1 MGDITKVII
10 QSPNGDQEAQVV
22 IAAPPVGT
30 PGLVVYPMGAG
41 GLGTAVTIA
50 DGADVAEGSTIDVPW
65 AGAGADPATVISLL
79 KKIASAG
86 GSAVTIADGA
96 DVAEGA
102 TTDAE
107 SAAGNGTVVALLKRL
122 RTLLQPLFDSIGT
135 EFSLTVHS
143 QSFQI
148 GGAAGPG
155 GEWHAVETTNTTSSA
170 TATGLVVRTRT
181 AMAAITE
188 GAPISNDGLGA
199 VLAVR
204 NSTTGLVTE
213 PEIRTDAPV
222 AGSKGIVVR
231 EAVRGQGTIA
241 TSIPVVIAGDQ
252 TPVQID
258 LAAVAGVVVPTGL
271 GAAGSVTNAPRV
283 AVSNDSTLADRTVI
297 ATLGALNDPVI
308 IAVDGLGDVS
318 FDIPAG
324 LTATV
329 APQWLPNTA
338 GATWLGTQWHSG
350 NGNMSAQQVLA
361 GAAVVRSIL
370 VPGGAAKVRVIVT
383 SYTGGSA
390 DGTLNAGVNKNI
402 VPAPQRA
409 AGGAIGSN
417 LMPIGGSDGS
427 ALAQFLQMRT
437 SLPAAA
443 DIGAV
448 VREAAQ
454 GQATMALSRPVVL
467 ASDQLAIPVA
477 ATASAAKPEYV
488 EGVSEAVRQTLSGE
502 LRVSDD
508 KIDQILDL
516 LKLLVSVQRAMQL
529 QLADAMGSG
538 HVDPYQFLDTDRT
551 IN

>member
-1 MGDITKVII
+1 M
-10 QSPNGDQEAQVV
+10 PNGDYSRPTHRSLNWVWDVGLLTWVV
-22 IAAPPVGT
+22 MT
-30 PGLVVYPMGAG
+30 QPGGSG
-41 GLGTAVTIA
+41 GGGAVTIA
-50 DGADVAEGSTIDVPW
+50 NGADVAEGST
-65 AGAGADPATVISLL
+65 
-79 KKIASAG
+79 
-86 GSAVTIADGA
+86 
-96 DVAEGA
+96 
-102 TTDAE
+102 TDAAIFTSVAGTI
-107 SAAGNGTVVALLKRL
+107 SAKL
-122 RTLLQPLFDSIGT
+122 RGLVGWFDRMVGLELDTTTKSY
-135 EFSLTVHS
+135 SL
-143 QSFQI
+143 QI
-148 GGAAGPG
+148 GGAASPG
-155 GEWHAVETTNTTSSA
+155 GEWHAATVTNTA
-170 TATGLVVRTRT
+170 PVAAAPGLVVRTRT
-181 AMAAITE
+181 AMAVITE
-188 GAPISNDGLGA
+188 GSPISNDGLGA

-231 EAVRGQGTIA
+231 EAARGQGTIA

-283 AVSNDSTLADRTVI
+283 AVSNDSTLADRTVT

-329 APQWLPNTA
+329 APQWLPNIA

-383 SYTGGSA
+383 SYTSGSA

-409 AGGAIGSN
+409 VGGAIGSN
-417 LMPIGGSDGS
+417 LMPVGGSDISG
-427 ALAQFLQMRT
+427 LAQFFQTRT
-437 SLPAAA
+437 SQPESTV
-443 DIGAV
+443 IGVAT
-448 VREAAQ
+448 REAAR
-454 GQATMALSRPVVL
+454 GQALSSASIPVVI
-467 ASDQLAIPVA
+467 ASDQVLLSSADVVGDR
-477 ATASAAKPEYV
+477 ATNLYGIGDTGKNLTQDDD
-488 EGVSEAVRQTLSGE
+488 GR
-502 LRVSDD
+502 LRVSDGVNLHGT
-508 KIDQILDL
+508 IEEL
-516 LKLLVSVQRAMQL
+516 LIEIRKLRATVEFIHGVSL
-529 QLADAMGSG
+529 
-538 HVDPYQFLDTDRT
+538 
-551 IN
+551 